1 MLEHVK
7 AKDIDI
13 TQNKDID
20 ITQNIA
26 VFQIDSIFKYYKN
39 LVPDNPHI
47 LMPSIYM

>member
-26 VFQIDSIFKYYKN
+26 VFQIDSIFKYY
-39 LVPDNPHI
+39 
-47 LMPSIYM
+47 